1 MEHKPRKEDAD
12 RIGNYALML
21 LEDQNI
27 DRRKCHRVVP
37 MEVLSLGYSRTGTM
51 SMQNALGIL
60 GYPNPYHFSS
70 VYGNVRDCD
79 MWVDA
84 LKAKY
89 DGIGKPFG
97 RPEFD
102 QLLGHVGAVTDAPC
116 TVFFKELIEAYPN
129 AKIVLVERDIENWYL
144 SWDKLV
150 TGAFTPI
157 LNVLSVTDPWFTG
170 RIQKLGMTWMRTQVK
185 ARTLDE
191 ARGNAREMYREY
203 YREVRRVAPK
213 ERLLEYKL
221 GSGWEPLCEFLGK
234 DVPDVEFP
242 HANESESLGVM
253 FEEMGRKGMRNS
265 ARNLVVVGAGV
276 AVFLAWLW
284 LT

>member
-1 MEHKPRKEDAD
+1 MEHQPTKEDAD

-37 MEVLSLGYSRTGTM
+37 LEVLSLGYSRTGTM
-51 SMQNALGIL
+51 SMQNALRIL

-84 LKAKY
+84 LRAKY

-116 TVFFKELIEAYPN
+116 TLFARELIEAYPE
-129 AKIVLVERDIENWYL
+129 AKIVLVERDIEKWYK
-144 SWDKLV
+144 SWDSLV
-150 TGAFTPI
+150 TGAFMPI
-157 LNVLSVTDPWFTG
+157 LKVLSITDPWFTG
-170 RIQKLGMTWMRTQVK
+170 RIQKLGMTWMRTQVR
-185 ARTLDE
+185 ATSLEE
-191 ARGNAREMYREY
+191 ARGNARDVYREY
-203 YREVRRVAPK
+203 YAEVRRVAPK
-213 ERLLEYKL
+213 ERLLEYEL
-221 GSGWEPLCEFLGK
+221 GSGWGPLCEFLGK
-234 DVPDVEFP
+234 EVPDVEFP
-242 HANESESLGVM
+242 HANESASLGLV
-253 FEEMGRKGMRNS
+253 FEEMGKKGVRNS
-265 ARNLVVVGAGV
+265 LRNLAAVGAV
-276 AVFLAWLW
+276 LAAFAAWWALN
-284 LT
+284 